1 MHPHLKFPLFN
12 IMSVN
17 ITLKLLKY
25 QENFCQH
32 TVINRMN
39 CVAKKSWVH
48 SQCLNFLTIT
58 LGRVLSD
65 LQCPHL
71 ENGALT
77 LFSQDGVKTNSLVI
91 F

>member
-12 IMSVN
+12 IVSVN

-32 TVINRMN
+32 TVITRVN

-48 SQCLNFLTIT
+48 TLFLNFLTIT

-71 ENGALT
+71 
-77 LFSQDGVKTNSLVI
+77 
-91 F
+91 